1 MLLTTTRRGV
11 ASSGCFRGASIT
23 KFKYDSFVEV
33 SATGKSSGLGLDIG
47 QKQGRFACAG
57 RLRYTKA
64 QAQTRRGGLMDRL
77 DHVEKDILK
86 GYVLHGSF
94 HLGQPSDS

>member
-1 MLLTTTRRGV
+1 MTAMWRSPQEQSQV
-11 ASSGCFRGASIT
+11 ALGCIL
-23 KFKYDSFVEV
+23 Y
-33 SATGKSSGLGLDIG
+33 LGMG